1 MHLIRNYLTNN
12 DCYKAGKPLNIRGI
26 MVHSTGANN
35 PNLKRYVQPDKD
47 GIGVNKNSNDW
58 NHTGID
64 TCVHAFIGRLD
75 DGSIA
80 TVQTLPWNMRAWHA
94 GSGRWGSANNS
105 YISFEICED
114 DLTDPDYFNAVYTEA
129 VELCAYLCR
138 LYRLDPS
145 QEDVLICHSE
155 GFTLGVAS
163 NHADVMHWFPL
174 HNKTMNDFRTDVYAL
189 MQSPGG
195 ASPEEIVREYRKTL
209 QDNDAEA
216 WSKEAR
222 EWAVKNKLITG
233 YEGNY
238 MWQDFV
244 NREQLVTILKA
255 FNEAMGNPVP

>member
-1 MHLIRNYLTNN
+1 MNLIRNYLTKN
-12 DCYKAGKPLNIRGI
+12 DCYKAGKPLNIKGI

-35 PNLKRYVQPDKD
+35 PNLSRYVQPDKD
-47 GIGVNKNSNDW
+47 GIGVNTNGNDW
-58 NHTGID
+58 NRPD
-64 TCVHAFIGRLD
+64 VAVCVHAFIGKLE

-114 DLTDPDYFNAVYTEA
+114 DLTDTDYFKSVYTEA

-138 LYRLDPS
+138 LYRLHPLK
-145 QEDVLICHSE
+145 EDVILCHSE
-155 GFTLGVAS
+155 GFSVGIAS

-174 HNKTMNDFRTDVYAL
+174 HNKTMDDFRTDVQAIL
-189 MQSPGG
+189 ASPGG
-195 ASPEEIVREYRKTL
+195 ASPEEIMRDYRKTL
-209 QDNDAEA
+209 QDNDAES
-216 WSKEAR
+216 WSQEAR
-222 EWAVKNKLITG
+222 DWAIRNNLISG

-238 MWQDFV
+238 MWQDLC

-255 FNEAMGNPVP
+255 YNDKLSQPLP